1 MSNKNIQIKEI
12 LYIFTKKLRI
22 DSLSRL
28 CYHLIDERKEPRM
41 QSLFSGGN
49 TLMIRLPLWLQ
60 LIGLTFAVLIDPY
73 IRKKH
78 RSVMLVIIALASS
91 LILQNYAD
99 FVLGSGGARVFA
111 RTLACI
117 YGYSVRPVILALFF
131 YIVGKRKSYLWAWI
145 PVAANALIH
154 LSALFSDVCF
164 GISETNHFYRG
175 PLGYSCH
182 VVSALLLVFL
192 AVISVKEYAR
202 VKKREAVFPL
212 ANILI
217 IVAAAVGDTFFSYG
231 DSAVSFTTAATVSAC
246 VFYYIWLHLQF
257 VREHEQAL
265 LAEGRIQIM
274 MSQIQPHFLFNTLST
289 IQALCKTDPEKA
301 FETTEKFG
309 AYLRQNIDSLGQTKL
324 IPVQKELDHV
334 RIYAE
339 IEELRFPALKVEYDT
354 PDLEFRI
361 PALTVQPLV
370 ENAIRH
376 GVRIRKEGRVT
387 VSTRKTRDGHEITVR
402 DNGRGFDVNAAEAQ
416 EGTHIGIKNV
426 RERLERLCGGALT
439 VESEIDK
446 GTTVVIR
453 IPAQGK

>member
-1 MSNKNIQIKEI
+1 
-12 LYIFTKKLRI
+12 
-22 DSLSRL
+22 
-28 CYHLIDERKEPRM
+28 M
-41 QSLFSGGN
+41 QSLFSGSN
-49 TLMIRLPLWLQ
+49 TLLIELPLWLQ

-78 RSVMLVIIALASS
+78 RSVMLVIIAIASS
-91 LILQNYAD
+91 LIVQNFAD
-99 FVLGSGGARVFA
+99 FALSDGTGRVFA

-117 YGYSVRPVILALFF
+117 YGYSARPVLLVLFF

-145 PVAANALIH
+145 PVAANALLH
-154 LSALFSDVCF
+154 VTALFSDVCF
-164 GISETNHFYRG
+164 GISESNHFYRG

-182 VVSALLLVFL
+182 IVSALLLLFL
-192 AVISVKEYAR
+192 AVLSVKEYTR
-202 VKKREAVFPL
+202 VKKLEAVFPL

-217 IVAAAVGDTFFSYG
+217 IVAAVICDTFFSSG
-231 DSAVSFTTAATVSAC
+231 DSVVSYTTAASVSAC

-265 LAEGRIQIM
+265 MAEGRIQIM
-274 MSQIQPHFLFNTLST
+274 MSQIQPHFLYNTLST

-309 AYLRQNIDSLGQTKL
+309 TYLRQNIDSLGQTKL
-324 IPVQKELDHV
+324 IPVRKELDHV

-339 IEELRFPALKVEYDT
+339 IEEIRFPGLRVEYDT
-354 PDLEFRI
+354 PDLDFRI

-376 GVRIRKEGRVT
+376 GVRIRKEGIVS
-387 VSTRKTRDGHEITVR
+387 VSTRQTKDGHEITVS
-402 DNGRGFDVNAAEAQ
+402 DNGKGFDVNAAEAL
-416 EGTHIGIKNV
+416 EGTHIGLRNV
-426 RERLERLCGGALT
+426 RERLAQLCGGTLT

-453 IPAQGK
+453 IPAQNK